1 MNKKEAKL
9 YIKEALS
16 LKLSLTGYS
25 KELGEPYSRQEHL
38 TRFPKKLYKY
48 RSFDDFTEDM
58 IVNKYLYLCQAEKLD
73 DQFECSANFSYDSI
87 FKREGIIKRAVID
100 EIADMVSGFPSSLSK
115 NDFKKLLHKCL
126 DRDNNFDIKRT
137 AAIAAERQDGLTEQ
151 ECVAALETFG
161 ALLSGMWQNEA
172 NLKSFEDVVMK
183 ALNAR
188 KEIGICSL
196 SETNKSQVMWE
207 MYSHNYEGY
216 CIEYE
221 SNSSIDFQLNT
232 FPVVYGNKRETNII
246 KILVGAF
253 LESFVAI
260 ISNGEISQ
268 IDRCLDYI
276 HLFLTKFSEWSFQK
290 EWRIIGEANLKFPA
304 PKIAAIYVGKKCSDK
319 NIHRILNLSREYG
332 FDIYRQKDNIENLA
346 LEFEKFN

>member
-16 LKLSLTGYS
+16 LKLSLNGYN
-25 KELGEPYSRQEHL
+25 KELGKPYNHQEHL
-38 TRFPKKLYKY
+38 VRFPKKLYKY

-73 DQFECSANFSYDSI
+73 DQFECAANFSYDSI
-87 FKREGIIKRAVID
+87 FKREGVIRRAVID
-100 EIADMVSGFPSSLSK
+100 EIADMVSDFPSSLSK
-115 NDFKKLLHKCL
+115 NAFKKLLHKCL
-126 DRDNNFDIKRT
+126 DKDNNFDIKRT
-137 AAIAAERQDGLTEQ
+137 AAIAAKRQDGLTEQ
-151 ECVAALETFG
+151 EAVASLETFD
-161 ALLSGMWQNEA
+161 ALLSGMWQNET
-172 NLKSFEDVVMK
+172 NLKSFEGVVLK

-221 SNSSIDFQLNT
+221 SNSSINFQLNT

-253 LESFVAI
+253 LESFVAS
-260 ISNGEISQ
+260 ISNGQISQ
-268 IDRCLDYI
+268 IDRGLDYM

-304 PKIAAIYVGKKCSDK
+304 PKIAAIYVGKKCSDE
-319 NIHRILNLSREYG
+319 NIHRILNWSREYG
-332 FDIYRQKDNIENLA
+332 FDVYRQKDNIENLA
-346 LEFEKFN
+346 LEFEKLN

>member
-16 LKLSLTGYS
+16 LKLSLNGYN
-25 KELGEPYSRQEHL
+25 KELGKPYDHQEHL
-38 TRFPKKLYKY
+38 VRFPKKLYKY

-73 DQFECSANFSYDSI
+73 DQFECAANFSYDSI
-87 FKREGIIKRAVID
+87 FKRECVVRRAVID
-100 EIADMVSGFPSSLSK
+100 EIADMVSDFPSSLSK
-115 NDFKKLLHKCL
+115 NAFKILLHKCL
-126 DRDNNFDIKRT
+126 DKNNNFDIKRT
-137 AAIAAERQDGLTEQ
+137 AAIAAKRQVGLTEQ
-151 ECVAALETFG
+151 EAVASLDTFG
-161 ALLSGMWQNEA
+161 AFLSGMWQNET
-172 NLKSFEDVVMK
+172 NLKSFEGVVLK

-196 SETNKSQVMWE
+196 SETNKSQVMCE
-207 MYSHNYEGY
+207 MYSRNYEGY

-221 SNSSIDFQLNT
+221 SNSSINFQLNT

-253 LESFVAI
+253 LESFIAS
-260 ISNGEISQ
+260 ISNGQVSQ
-268 IDRCLDYI
+268 IDRGLDYI

-304 PKIAAIYVGKKCSDK
+304 PKIAAIYVGKKCSDENVHK
-319 NIHRILNLSREYG
+319 ILSLSKKYG
-332 FDIYRQKDNIENLA
+332 FEIYRQKDNIENLA
-346 LEFEKFN
+346 LEFEKVN

>member
-1 MNKKEAKL
+1 M

-100 EIADMVSGFPSSLSK
+100 EIANMVSGFPSSLSK

-126 DRDNNFDIKRT
+126 DRDNNFDIKRIT
-137 AAIAAERQDGLTEQ
+137 AIAAEEQ
-151 ECVAALETFG
+151 EDVAALETFG

-172 NLKSFEDVVMK
+172 NLKSFEGVVMK

-253 LESFVAI
+253 LESFVAL

-268 IDRCLDYI
+268 IDRGLDYI

-290 EWRIIGEANLKFPA
+290 EWRIIGEANIKFPA

>member
-100 EIADMVSGFPSSLSK
+100 EIANMVSGFPSSLSK

-126 DRDNNFDIKRT
+126 DRDNNFDIKRIT
-137 AAIAAERQDGLTEQ
+137 AIAAEEQ
-151 ECVAALETFG
+151 EDVAALETFG

-172 NLKSFEDVVMK
+172 NLKSFEGVVMK

-253 LESFVAI
+253 LESFVAL

-268 IDRCLDYI
+268 IDRGLDYI

-290 EWRIIGEANLKFPA
+290 EWRIIGEANIKFPA

>member
-16 LKLSLTGYS
+16 LKLSFTGYS
-25 KELGEPYSRQEHL
+25 KELGEPYSHQEHL

-73 DQFECSANFSYDSI
+73 DQFECAANFSYDSI

-100 EIADMVSGFPSSLSK
+100 EIADMVSNFPSSLSK

-151 ECVAALETFG
+151 EAVAVLETFG

-172 NLKSFEDVVMK
+172 NLKSFKSVVMK

-221 SNSSIDFQLNT
+221 SNSSINFQLNT

-246 KILVGAF
+246 KILVGTF
-253 LESFVAI
+253 LESFVAS
-260 ISNGEISQ
+260 ISNGQISQ
-268 IDRCLDYI
+268 IDRGLDYI
-276 HLFLTKFSEWSFQK
+276 YLFLTKFSEWSFQK
-290 EWRIIGEANLKFPA
+290 EWRIIGEANFKFPA
-304 PKIAAIYVGKKCSDK
+304 PKIAAIYVGKKCSDE
-319 NIHRILNLSREYG
+319 NIQRIVNWSKEYE
-332 FDIYRQKDNIENLA
+332 FEIYRQKDNIENLA
-346 LEFEKFN
+346 LEFEKVN